1 MVLVS
6 KRTINEVSRMVGA
19 ATISSV
25 GTRKLRTAALSVLK
39 AALD

>member
-6 KRTINEVSRMVGA
+6 KRTVNEVSRMVGA
-19 ATISSV
+19 ATISSG
-25 GTRKLRTAALSVLK
+25 GTRTFGTAALSVLK